1 MDAVLSSDDNENSM
15 LVVAWVMHRNLV
27 KQWTK
32 PGARYIYK
40 ITYDATLQ
48 TVTFTGQTGLF
59 VVATLSELI
68 VGPTVVSLPPTSGPV
83 LPNTLTYSTPTTG
96 QFPVIKSGPYSFWPV
111 S

>member
-48 TVTFTGQTGLF
+48 MVTFT
-59 VVATLSELI
+59 
-68 VGPTVVSLPPTSGPV
+68 
-83 LPNTLTYSTPTTG
+83 
-96 QFPVIKSGPYSFWPV
+96 
-111 S
+111 